1 MYEWS
6 PKYLKAKY
14 YNSLGDQYNQGL
26 KGIDTI
32 V

>member
-1 MYEWS
+1 MYEWN

-14 YNSLGDQYNQGL
+14 YNSLGDQYNQGR
-26 KGIDTI
+26 KRIATI